1 MVYFNGRGLAELARY
16 VFAAADQEYEDSRFE
31 FADWPAIKPTTP
43 FGKYMT
49 LFIANY
55 LFDQKF
61 VFLGQAPYL
70 EVREGDKVIHI
81 AQSNAIA
88 RFLANRFGLAG
99 KSDVEKALADMV
111 VDQLADLQGLFRVAN
126 YEPNEEIKKEK
137 MEKFE
142 KEGLP
147 NHFGVL
153 ENLLTKLN
161 TEFVAGAEM
170 TYADFDLAIFVERF
184 LEKLGGNL
192 DKYPII
198 KRISDKVNEHPKIAA
213 WRAKRPVT
221 QF

>member
-1 MVYFNGRGLAELARY
+1 
-16 VFAAADQEYEDSRFE
+16 
-31 FADWPAIKPTTP
+31 
-43 FGKYMT
+43 
-49 LFIANY
+49 
-55 LFDQKF
+55 
-61 VFLGQAPYL
+61 
-70 EVREGDKVIHI
+70 
-81 AQSNAIA
+81 
-88 RFLANRFGLAG
+88 
-99 KSDVEKALADMV
+99 MV

-153 ENLLTKLN
+153 ESLFAKLN
-161 TEFVAGAEM
+161 TDFVAGAEM

-192 DKYPII
+192 DKYPHI
-198 KRISDKVNEHPKIAA
+198 KRISDKVNAHPNIAA